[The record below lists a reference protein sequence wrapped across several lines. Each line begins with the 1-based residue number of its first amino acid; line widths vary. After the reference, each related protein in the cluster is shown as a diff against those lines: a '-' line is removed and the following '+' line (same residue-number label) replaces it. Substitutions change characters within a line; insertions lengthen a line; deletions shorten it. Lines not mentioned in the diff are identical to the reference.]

1 MILYVDASCLIKRY
15 ILEEAS
21 ADVGAWIGH
30 ADFVATASISLAE
43 VAAELARRPAW
54 IKPSR
59 AARGRALE
67 RFTLDW
73 DDYIVIETDE
83 QRAAALAWR
92 RHLQAAEAVH
102 LAAALML
109 ADTAAPVAV
118 VFASFDPE
126 VSRAAREEGL
136 GVIQPPR

>member
-1 MILYVDASCLIKRY
+1 MILYVDTSCLLKHY
-15 ILEEAS
+15 LLEEGS
-21 ADVGAWIGH
+21 ADVHAWIGH

-59 AARGRALE
+59 VVRGRALE
-67 RFTLDW
+67 KLTEEW
-73 DDYIVIETDE
+73 DDYVVIDTDE
-83 QRAAALAWR
+83 RRAAAVAWR
-92 RHLQAAEAVH
+92 RHLRGAEAVH
-102 LAAALML
+102 LAAALMIG
-109 ADTAAPVAV
+109 DTAAPIAV

-136 GVIQPPR
+136 GVIQPAL

>member
-1 MILYVDASCLIKRY
+1 MILYVDAGCLLRRY
-15 ILEEAS
+15 VLEEGS
-21 ADVGAWIGH
+21 ADVHAWIGH

-59 AARGRALE
+59 VARGRALE
-67 RFTLDW
+67 RLMEDW

-83 QRAAALAWR
+83 RRAAATAWR
-92 RHLQAAEAVH
+92 RNLTGWEAVH
-102 LAAALML
+102 LAAALMIV
-109 ADTAAPVAV
+109 DMAAPMAV